1 MMKPAIFI
9 TQSTDLFTPILP
21 LFAAGAVID
30 SLATTPPDSTKLIF
44 LDMAFPN
51 SQTLL
56 STLTT
61 HNSVIAMS
69 QHLSIKQLQQLL
81 MTGVKG
87 YIALESPAEQYQ
99 AAATA
104 VLHGALWIPP
114 ALVLHLSKVL
124 TAQFSRQSSSMSQDS
139 HTLLNNL
146 TDREKQVAELAAKG
160 ISNKLISQ
168 QLHITERTVKQHL
181 TNSFAKLGI
190 KDRLQLVLVMR

>member
-1 MMKPAIFI
+1 MIQAIFI
-9 TQSTDLFTPILP
+9 TKNTSQFIPILP
-21 LFAAGAVID
+21 FFATGTLIQQLAV
-30 SLATTPPDSTKLIF
+30 APPYSSKLIF

-56 STLTT
+56 STLAS
-61 HNSVIAMS
+61 HNSIIAIH
-69 QHLSIKQLQQLL
+69 QQLSIEQLQQLL
-81 MTGVKG
+81 MAGAKG
-87 YIALESPAEQYQ
+87 YIALESSAEQYQ
-99 AAATA
+99 AAAIA
-104 VLHGALWIPP
+104 VSHGALWIPP

-124 TAQFSRQSSSMSQDS
+124 TEQLSRQPAISFQDS
-139 HTLLNNL
+139 HRLLDNL
-146 TDREKQVAELAAKG
+146 TDREKQVAQLAAKG